1 MRTLF
6 CFMLWAG
13 SLAGQT
19 ASTAN
24 KPVCQLTT
32 TEIKQGY
39 CCARG
44 GVQQDC
50 PTILFERDIVRES
63 AHKPEPIDVPA
74 VAGKWTDGGVNDGH
88 CASAS
93 VWPNIETST
102 YDNLQRCRNRAWRC
116 TDKTRIL
123 QHDEQTPPK
132 FWCHK
137 PQVD

>member
-13 SLAGQT
+13 SVAGQT

-74 VAGKWTDGGVNDGH
+74 NG
-88 CASAS
+88 
-93 VWPNIETST
+93 
-102 YDNLQRCRNRAWRC
+102 YRC
-116 TDKTRIL
+116 TLPGAKSAPIPECAKHTMYTCADKSRIL
-123 QHDEQTPPK
+123 LTAEDGK
-132 FWCHK
+132 KYCHK
-137 PQVD
+137 PQTGSAQ